1 MNRVNFLLLV
11 ALCLTACGHRENAQ
25 REQAPLKVKTMVL
38 SPSEGG
44 MTSRYVGTIEPIRE
58 TPLSLQSVGR
68 VVSISAK
75 NGQRVKKG
83 QTLMAIDNTQAMN
96 ALQTAE
102 ASLKHAQ
109 DGYDRV
115 SKVHSKGVVSDQK
128 MVEIESQLAQAK
140 SLYEAAKQQLAECTL
155 TAPCDGL
162 VDGLNIEIG
171 QTIIPGTKICSL
183 LDVTAFN
190 VRFTVP
196 EAEINGLESSRKK
209 IEGTVECAAI
219 DTILPIAITEKGVT
233 ANPLTHTYDVV
244 AAVRGGA
251 GLLKTGM
258 VGKVLLNP
266 QAEILHP
273 KSETLNIIIPAS
285 CVLMKPEGPTVWI
298 LSNGEAERSPITLDG
313 YQADGVRVS
322 SGLQAGDTLIV
333 EGYQKLYKGCKISC
347 EDK

>member
-1 MNRVNFLLLV
+1 MKQQLTLLV
-11 ALCLTACGHRENAQ
+11 TVLCMIACGHRDDSQ
-25 REQAPLKVKTMVL
+25 REQTPLKVKTMVL
-38 SPSEGG
+38 SPATGG
-44 MTSRYVGTIEPIRE
+44 ITSRYVGTIEPIRE

-68 VVSISAK
+68 VVSVSAK

-83 QTLMAIDNTQAMN
+83 QPLMAIDNTQAMN
-96 ALQTAE
+96 ALQAAE

-155 TAPCDGL
+155 IAPCDGL

-171 QTIIPGTKICSL
+171 QTIIPGTKVCSL

-196 EAEINGLESSRKK
+196 EAEINGIEKNHRSM
-209 IEGTVECAAI
+209 EGTVECGAI
-219 DTILPIAITEKGVT
+219 DTVLPIVITEKGVT

-244 AAVRGGA
+244 ASVRGGVN
-251 GLLKTGM
+251 LLKTGM
-258 VGKVLLNP
+258 VGKVVLTP
-266 QAEILHP
+266 SAVSHQPSAV
-273 KSETLNIIIPAS
+273 SSIIIPAS
-285 CVLMKPEGPTVWI
+285 CVLMKPEGPTVWV
-298 LSNGEAERSPITLDG
+298 LSNGEAERRPISLDG
-313 YQADGVRVS
+313 YQANGVRVAF
-322 SGLQAGDTLIV
+322 GLQAGDTLII

-347 EDK
+347 EDE

>member
-1 MNRVNFLLLV
+1 MKQQLTLLLTV
-11 ALCLTACGHRENAQ
+11 LCLVACGHRDESQ

-233 ANPLTHTYDVV
+233 ANPLTHTYDLRINV
-244 AAVRGGA
+244 ANADRR
-251 GLLKTGM
+251 LLPGM
-258 VGKVLLNP
+258 VASVQFGATSDGQSSLPLLP
-266 QAEILHP
+266 VTAVQ
-273 KSETLNIIIPAS
+273 
-285 CVLMKPEGPTVWI
+285 
-298 LSNGEAERSPITLDG
+298 RR
-313 YQADGVRVS
+313 ADGSLFVWTVDKDYSAHRVAVTIAQTRGNRIEIA
-322 SGLQAGDTLIV
+322 SGLSLGERVVT
-333 EGYQKLYKGCKISC
+333 EGYQKLSEGTKVVF
-347 EDK
+347 

>member
-1 MNRVNFLLLV
+1 MKQQLTLLLTV
-11 ALCLTACGHRENAQ
+11 LCLVACGRRDDSQ

-38 SPSEGG
+38 SPATGG
-44 MTSRYVGTIEPIRE
+44 ITSRYVGTIEPIRE

-68 VVSISAK
+68 VVSISVK

-155 TAPCDGL
+155 IAPCDGL

-171 QTIIPGTKICSL
+171 QTIIPGTKVCSL

-196 EAEINGLESSRKK
+196 EAEINGIEKNHRSM
-209 IEGTVECAAI
+209 EGTVECGAI
-219 DTILPIAITEKGVT
+219 DTVLPIVITEKGVT

-251 GLLKTGM
+251 DLLKAGM
-258 VGKVLLNP
+258 VGKVILEKSEILNP
-266 QAEILHP
+266 
-273 KSETLNIIIPAS
+273 KFETPSSLIIPAS
-285 CVLMKPEGPTVWI
+285 CVLMKPEGPTVWV
-298 LSNGEAERSPITLDG
+298 LSNGEAERRPITLDG
-313 YQADGVRVS
+313 YQANGVRVA
-322 SGLQAGDTLIV
+322 SGLQPGDTLII

>member
-1 MNRVNFLLLV
+1 MKQQLTLLLTV
-11 ALCLTACGHRENAQ
+11 LCLVACGHRDDSQ
-25 REQAPLKVKTMVL
+25 REQASLKVKTMVL
-38 SPSEGG
+38 SPATGG

-68 VVSISAK
+68 VVSVSAK

-128 MVEIESQLAQAK
+128 MVEIESRLAQAR

-155 TAPCDGL
+155 IAPCDGL

-171 QTIIPGTKICSL
+171 QTIIPGTKVCSL

-196 EAEINGLESSRKK
+196 EAEINGIEKNHRSM
-209 IEGTVECAAI
+209 EGTVECGAI
-219 DTILPIAITEKGVT
+219 DTVLPIVITEKGVT

-251 GLLKTGM
+251 DLLKAGM
-258 VGKVLLNP
+258 VGKVVLTP
-266 QAEILHP
+266 SAVSRQPSAV
-273 KSETLNIIIPAS
+273 SSIIIPAS
-285 CVLMKPEGPTVWI
+285 CILLMPDGPTVWVI
-298 LSNGEAERSPITLDG
+298 TNGEAERRAVTIVG
-313 YQADGVRVS
+313 YQANGVRVA
-322 SGLQAGDTLIV
+322 SGLQTGDTLIV
-333 EGYQKLYKGCKISC
+333 EGYQKLYKGCKVIC
-347 EDK
+347 DL

>member
-1 MNRVNFLLLV
+1 MKQQLTLLLTV
-11 ALCLTACGHRENAQ
+11 LCLVACGHRDESQ

-209 IEGTVECAAI
+209 IEGTVECGAI
-219 DTILPIAITEKGVT
+219 DTVLPIVITEKGVT
-233 ANPLTHTYDVV
+233 ANRLTHTYDVV

-251 GLLKTGM
+251 DLLKAGM
-258 VGKVLLNP
+258 VGKVVL
-266 QAEILHP
+266 E
-273 KSETLNIIIPAS
+273 KSPNR
-285 CVLMKPEGPTVWI
+285 VLMKPEGPTVWV
-298 LSNGEAERSPITLDG
+298 LSNGEAERRPITLDG

>member
-1 MNRVNFLLLV
+1 MKQQLTLLV
-11 ALCLTACGHRENAQ
+11 TVLCMIACGHRDDSQ
-25 REQAPLKVKTMVL
+25 REQTPLKVKTMVL
-38 SPSEGG
+38 SPATGG

-68 VVSISAK
+68 VVSVSAK

-128 MVEIESQLAQAK
+128 MVEIESQLAQAR

-155 TAPCDGL
+155 IAPCDGL
-162 VDGLNIEIG
+162 VDGLDIEIG
-171 QTIIPGTKICSL
+171 QTIIPGTKVCSL

-196 EAEINGLESSRKK
+196 EAEINGIEKNHRSM
-209 IEGTVECAAI
+209 EGTVECGAI
-219 DTILPIAITEKGVT
+219 DTVLPIVITEKGVT

-244 AAVRGGA
+244 ASVRGGVN
-251 GLLKTGM
+251 LLKTGM
-258 VGKVLLNP
+258 VGKVVLTP
-266 QAEILHP
+266 SAVSHQPSAV
-273 KSETLNIIIPAS
+273 SSIIIPAS
-285 CVLMKPEGPTVWI
+285 CVLMKPEGPTVWV
-298 LSNGEAERSPITLDG
+298 LSNGEAERRPISLDG
-313 YQADGVRVS
+313 YQANGVRVA
-322 SGLQAGDTLIV
+322 SGLQPGDTLIV

-347 EDK
+347 EDE